1 MFFLN
6 KLYFI
11 GGNKMN
17 KISIA
22 DLEKNGIVGKIENY
36 LKENEGKSFIEQGAN
51 ETFIMRLKS
60 ILKKYN
66 LAKETS
72 EKEINVDVME
82 FDTFREFT
90 GGLN

>member
-1 MFFLN
+1 
-6 KLYFI
+6 
-11 GGNKMN
+11 
-17 KISIA
+17 
-22 DLEKNGIVGKIENY
+22 
-36 LKENEGKSFIEQGAN
+36 
-51 ETFIMRLKS
+51 MRLKS